1 MAEETTKENIN
12 DISLEGGTYEILRN
26 RLEKSGASLRDQLEE
41 LNQERKAV
49 FGSIETRLLTTDRVT
64 TENNCIPWDMLP
76 IGDKFLFGYN
86 VHIGLK
92 NETDLSD
99 VFSIYEYRD
108 HSFHALSLDM
118 ISNKAFKDDFQ
129 KLYKYYKQT
138 RFVKFAMVGP
148 FLHMVFRVGKEVS
161 DIKTF
166 KWQLNEGQLTYID
179 NRSDHEFKYPS
190 QHEFEWKRTTRDDF
204 RKGQFPHI
212 SIEDKVFVETT
223 NGTLTIKVEDNTDSG
238 KGIFEEQVA
247 QQDQTL
253 DDAEVH
259 YAVIGNIIVLRIRPY
274 QENYRY
280 IVYNSKIQE
289 ALRIDEIRDSCILLP
304 DDHGIIFTNGYYLQT
319 GEFKRFDNDLKSMV
333 FEKRV
338 ASPNGEDYLYVFY
351 NRLTGTYLLLHY
363 NLIEQKAENPTICHG
378 YSIFENGEM
387 CLFRADD
394 EPKKHHAVQ
403 VWQTPYTNPD
413 FLIDTEQDSYLQKI
427 GNKDI
432 VRAMAEC
439 HEALKLIDKEDSYAN
454 LYVDLI
460 KLCTDILDS
469 YHWISQKEAYSLDI
483 PLKAIRETATAAV
496 DEYEKVVSIKAN
508 TKAKVEEVTQQADEL
523 TRNIKKTNAKSIDEF
538 VGFLSQLR
546 KVRGEVIGLKE
557 LRYIDLA
564 MVEEYESTLAEFTDS
579 TSQSCVKF
587 LLKAEALKPYE
598 QRVEELSKTI
608 EDVKKVVD
616 ANELEATINQ
626 VSTDLEMLIDI
637 VSNLKIEDA
646 TQTTRIIDNISAI
659 YAEFNKIKA
668 SLKKKRKELLNVE
681 GKAEFNAQLKLIDQ
695 GVVNFLDI
703 CDTPEK
709 CEEYLTKLMVQ
720 LEELEGKFSEFDEF
734 IEKITI
740 KREEVY
746 DAFETRKVNLVEA
759 RNKRANTLYQA
770 AERILKAVQSRIVR
784 FKEVTEINGYF
795 ASDVMIE
802 KIRGI
807 VKELIEI
814 EDTVKADDIQSR
826 LKTIREDAVRQLK
839 DKSELYAD
847 GENLIRFGKHVFSV
861 NTQPLDLS
869 IVNRRDAMYFHL
881 AGTNFFEEIK
891 NEAFNESKDVWGQ
904 SLVSENRQ
912 VYRSEFLAYQL
923 LKAAKNPA
931 AFKKGDLKV
940 WSLDEMLQAGEK
952 ELLTYIQQFMS
963 QRYNEGY
970 TKGVHDADALLILNA
985 LLNLTQAADLLRFP
999 STARAAAALYWINFL
1014 SEERKEVL
1022 NNQLKGAG
1030 LILQVFPDTHE
1041 FDSLIEDLQE
1051 ELQAFI
1057 EESELFD
1064 LTIAEDAGTYLF
1076 HEISRGDRFVI
1087 DLETANLYKEFLA
1100 FLKEKKALKTY
1111 QESIKGLDAQPIL
1124 AYRQIRNWLRAFVNV
1139 QAQKELLEYI
1149 DEATVILL
1157 NNDFHENRVVQASLK
1172 TSIEGLSGSH
1182 ISLEEGGYQLNYN
1195 HFILKLQQ
1203 YTSHVVPMFER
1214 FSGLKKELIEE
1225 FEEELRLNEFK
1236 PRVMS
1241 SFVRN
1246 KLIDEVYLPL
1256 IGANLAKQIGTAGED
1271 KRTDLMGLLLLISP
1285 PGYGKTTLMEYIAN
1299 RLGIIFMKI
1308 NGPAL
1313 GHHVVSL
1320 DPSEAKNAGAR
1331 EELEKLNLAF
1341 EMGDNVMIYLDDI
1354 QHCNPEFLQKFISLC
1369 DAQRKIE
1376 GIYKGRSKT
1385 YDFRG
1390 KKVCVVMAGN
1400 PYTESG
1406 DKFRIPDMLANRAD
1420 IYNLGDILGDTE
1432 EVFKLSYVENCLT
1445 SNPVLSKLAGRSHK
1459 DVHAIIKMAQTNVRE
1474 GIDFEA
1480 NHSPE
1485 EISEYVAVMKKLL
1498 VVRDVILTVNT
1509 EYIRSAAQSDEYR
1522 TEPPFKLQG
1531 SYRDMNKIV
1540 EKVVPI
1546 MNDQEL
1552 QTLIFSHYESEAQ
1565 TLTSGAEA
1573 NLLKFKSLIGKMNAE
1588 EEQRWADILE
1598 KFMEMQKRAG
1608 YGENGQAAEVIV
1620 QMESIS
1626 QYLKGIKGEMSLM
1639 NLRRLPEQ
1647 EPKTK
1652 PRARPGK
1659 GTKNE

>member
-1 MAEETTKENIN
+1 MAKDKPNENIN
-12 DISLEGGTYEILRN
+12 DITLEGGTYEILRN
-26 RLEKSGASLRDQLEE
+26 RLLKSGGDLRTRLDQL
-41 LNQERKAV
+41 NHERKEV
-49 FGSIETRLLTTDRVT
+49 FGSIETQLLTTERVT
-64 TENNCIPWDMLP
+64 TDNNCTPWDMLP

-92 NETDLSD
+92 TETDLSD
-99 VFSIYEYRD
+99 VFSIYEYKD
-108 HSFHALSLDM
+108 HSFHRLDLSL
-118 ISNKAFKDDFQ
+118 ISDEHFENDFH
-129 KLYKYYKQT
+129 KLYKYYKKT
-138 RFVKFAMVGP
+138 RFIKFAIMGP
-148 FLHMVFRVGKEVS
+148 YLHMVFRVGKEVS

-166 KWQLNEGQLTYID
+166 KWEIKDKGLSYVD

-190 QHEFEWKRTTRDDF
+190 QHEFEWKRTTRDDY
-204 RKGQFPHI
+204 RNGTFPHI
-212 SIEDKVFVETT
+212 SIEDKVFVETIK
-223 NGTLTIKVEDNTDSG
+223 GTLTIKIEDNTDVG
-238 KGIFEEQVA
+238 KGIFEEGVDEA
-247 QQDQTL
+247 DQTL

-259 YAVIGNIIVLRIRPY
+259 YALLGNIIILRIRPY
-274 QENYRY
+274 KENYRY

-319 GEFKRFDNDLKSMV
+319 GEFKKFDNDLKSMV

-338 ASPNGEDYLYVFY
+338 ASPNGEDYLYIFY
-351 NRLTGTYLLLHY
+351 NRLSGTYLLLHY

-387 CLFRADD
+387 CLFKADD
-394 EPKKHHAVQ
+394 EPKKHHAIQ
-403 VWQTPYTNPD
+403 IWQTPYTGPD
-413 FLIDTEQDSYLQKI
+413 FLIDGKHDSYLDRI
-427 GNKDI
+427 GNKEI

-439 HEALKLIDKEDSYAN
+439 HEILTLIEKEDTYAN

-460 KLCTDILDS
+460 KSSTDVLDS
-469 YHWISQKEAYSLDI
+469 YHWINHKETFALSK
-483 PLKAIRETATAAV
+483 PLREVRETATAAV
-496 DEYEKVVSIKAN
+496 DEYEKVVNIKAN
-508 TKAKVEEVTQQADEL
+508 TRATVAEVTGLADEL
-523 TRNIKKTNAKSIDEF
+523 IRQIKKTTAKSIDEF

-557 LRYIDLA
+557 LRYIDGS
-564 MVEEYESTLAEFTDS
+564 MVESYENTLSGFSDS
-579 TSQSCVKF
+579 TSQNCVKF
-587 LLKAEALKPYE
+587 LLKEKALQPYE
-598 QRVEELSKTI
+598 KRVTELSKAI
-608 EDVKKVVD
+608 DAVEKVVE
-616 ANELEATINQ
+616 ANELENTINQ

-646 TQTTRIIDNISAI
+646 TQTTRIIDNISGI
-659 YAEFNKIKA
+659 YAQFNKIKA

-709 CEEYLTKLMVQ
+709 CDEYLTKLMVQ

-734 IEKITI
+734 IEKISI

-759 RNKRANTLYQA
+759 RNKRASTLYQA

-795 ASDVMIE
+795 ASDVMID

-807 VKELIEI
+807 VKELLEI
-814 EDTVKADDIQSR
+814 EDTVKADDIQSK

-839 DKSELYAD
+839 DKSELYAE
-847 GENLIRFGKHVFSV
+847 GENIIKFGKNLFSV

-869 IVNRRDAMYFHL
+869 IVNRNDAMFYHL
-881 AGTNFFEEIK
+881 AGTNFFEEIMD
-891 NEAFNESKDVWGQ
+891 ATFNESKDVWEQ
-904 SLVSENRQ
+904 SLVSENRG
-912 VYRSEFLAYQL
+912 VYRAEYLAYQIVT
-923 LKAAKNPA
+923 AGQNPDA
-931 AFKKGDLKV
+931 VSNGDFEIM
-940 WSLDEMLQAGEK
+940 SLNDMYLASEA
-952 ELLTYIQQFMS
+952 ELLSYVRKFMS
-963 QRYNEGY
+963 VRYNEGY
-970 TKGVHDADALLILNA
+970 TKGVHDADALLILSA

-999 STARAAAALYWINFL
+999 SVSRAVAALYWKVYL
-1014 SEERKEVL
+1014 DEERKAVL

-1030 LILQVFPDTHE
+1030 LILKVFPDTHE
-1041 FDSLIEDLQE
+1041 FDALIADLQE
-1051 ELQAFI
+1051 EIHSFVV
-1057 EESELFD
+1057 ETGLFD
-1064 LTIAEDAGTYLF
+1064 TEAVPDAGAYLF
-1076 HEISRGDRFVI
+1076 YELSRGDKFVI
-1087 DLETANLYKEFLA
+1087 DKETSELHQGFLA
-1100 FLKEKKALKTY
+1100 YLKEKRALKTY
-1111 QESIKGLDAQPIL
+1111 QESVKTLQSQPYL
-1124 AYRQIRNWLRAFVNV
+1124 AYRQIRNWLRAFVNT
-1139 QAQKELLEYI
+1139 QANTSWEEYI
-1149 DEATVILL
+1149 DEATVVLL
-1157 NNDFHENRVVQASLK
+1157 KNDFHINRVVQVSLK
-1172 TSIEGLSGSH
+1172 TQIDGLAGSH
-1182 ISLEEGGYQLNYN
+1182 ISLEEGAYQLNYN
-1195 HFILKLQQ
+1195 QFMLKLQR
-1203 YTSHVVPMFER
+1203 YDHAIVPKFNQ
-1214 FSGLKKELIEE
+1214 FVQLKKDLIEN
-1225 FEEELRLNEFK
+1225 FEAELRLNEFK

-1256 IGANLAKQIGTAGED
+1256 IGSNLAKQIGTAGEN

-1313 GHHVVSL
+1313 GHHITSL
-1320 DPSEAKNAGAR
+1320 DPTEAQNAGAR

-1376 GIYKGRSKT
+1376 GTYKGRSKT

-1406 DKFRIPDMLANRAD
+1406 DKFQIPDMLANRAD

-1432 EVFKLSYVENCLT
+1432 KAFKLSYVENCLT
-1445 SNPVLSKLAGRSHK
+1445 SNPVLAKLGGRSHK
-1459 DVHAIIKMAQTNVRE
+1459 DVHAIIKMAETNTSE

-1498 VVRDVILTVNT
+1498 EIRDVILTVNS

-1546 MNDQEL
+1546 MNDKEL
-1552 QTLIFSHYESEAQ
+1552 ETLIFSHYESESQ

-1573 NLLKFKSLIGKMNAE
+1573 NLLKFKALINKMTKT
-1588 EEQRWADILE
+1588 EEQRWTEILE

-1608 YGENGQAAEVIV
+1608 FGENNQTAEVIV
-1620 QMESIS
+1620 QMETIS
-1626 QYLKGIKGEMSLM
+1626 KYLQGIKGEMAMM
-1639 NLRRLPEQ
+1639 NVRRLPEV
-1647 EPKTK
+1647 KTTSQTK
-1652 PRARPGK
+1652 KGK
-1659 GTKNE
+1659 KNE

>member
-1 MAEETTKENIN
+1 MAKATNENIN

-26 RLEKSGASLRDQLEE
+26 RLLKSGGQLRSQLDQ
-41 LNQERKAV
+41 LNQERKSV
-49 FGSIETRLLTTDRVT
+49 FGSIETKLLTTERVT
-64 TENNCIPWDMLP
+64 TDNNCIPWDMLP

-92 NETDLSD
+92 TETDLSD
-99 VFSIYEYRD
+99 VFSIYQYSD
-108 HSFHALSLDM
+108 HSFHASSLDP
-118 ISNKAFKDDFQ
+118 IRDKAFEADFH
-129 KLYKYYKQT
+129 KLYKYYKNT

-148 FLHMVFRVGKEVS
+148 FLHMVFRVGKEAS

-166 KWQLNEGQLTYID
+166 KWKLHEGALTYVD

-190 QHEFEWKRTTRDDF
+190 QHEFEWKRTTRDDY
-204 RKGQFPHI
+204 RNGTFPHI

-223 NGTLTIKVEDNTDSG
+223 KGTLTIKVEDNTDSG
-238 KGIFEEQVA
+238 KGIFEEPVE

-259 YAVIGNIIVLRIRPY
+259 YAVIGNIIILRIRPY
-274 QENYRY
+274 QESYRY

-289 ALRIDEIRDSCILLP
+289 ALSIEEIKDSCILLP

-319 GEFKRFDNDLKSMV
+319 GEFKRFDNELNSMV
-333 FEKRV
+333 FERRV
-338 ASPNGEDYLYVFY
+338 ASPNGEDYLYIFY
-351 NRLTGTYLLLHY
+351 NKLSGTYLLLHY
-363 NLIEQKAENPTICHG
+363 NLIEQQAENPTICHG

-387 CLFRADD
+387 CLFRNDD

-403 VWQTPYTNPD
+403 IWQTPYTDPD
-413 FLIDTEQDSYLQKI
+413 FLIDGKHDSYLDKI

-439 HEALKLIDKEDSYAN
+439 HEILKLIEKEDSYAN

-460 KLCTDILDS
+460 KQSTDVLDS
-469 YHWISQKEAYSLDI
+469 YHWIARKEAFALSE
-483 PLKAIRETATAAV
+483 PLKSVRETATAAV

-508 TKAKVEEVTQQADEL
+508 TRERLEETTGAADEL
-523 TRNIKKTNAKSIDEF
+523 VKKIKKTTAKSIDEY
-538 VGFLSQLR
+538 VAFLSELR
-546 KVRGEVIGLKE
+546 KIRGEVIGLKE
-557 LRYIDLA
+557 LRYIELDL
-564 MVEEYESTLAEFTDS
+564 VENYEQTLAEFTDS
-579 TSQSCVKF
+579 TSQNCVKF
-587 LLKAEALKPYE
+587 LLKDKALAPYE
-598 QRVEELSKTI
+598 KRVKELSTAI
-608 EDVKKVVD
+608 DAVKKVVE
-616 ANELEATINQ
+616 ANELEETLTQ

-646 TQTTRIIDNISAI
+646 TQTTRIIDNISGI
-659 YAEFNKIKA
+659 YSQFNKIKA
-668 SLKKKRKELLNVE
+668 ALKKKRKELLTVE
-681 GKAEFNAQLKLIDQ
+681 GKAEFNAQLKLVDQ

-709 CEEYLTKLMVQ
+709 CDEYLTKLMVQ
-720 LEELEGKFSEFDEF
+720 LEELEGKFSEFDDF
-734 IEKITI
+734 IDKVGI

-759 RNKRANTLYQA
+759 RNRRASTLQQA
-770 AERILKAVQSRIVR
+770 ADRILKAVQSRMAR

-807 VKELIEI
+807 VQELLDI

-826 LKTIREDAVRQLK
+826 MKTIREDAIRQLK

-847 GENLIRFGKHVFSV
+847 GENLIKFGKHIFSV
-861 NTQPLDLS
+861 NTQPLELS
-869 IVNRRDAMYFHL
+869 IVNRRENMFYHL
-881 AGTNFFEEIK
+881 SGTNFFEEID
-891 NEAFNESKDVWGQ
+891 NEDFNAAQDVWDQ
-904 SLVSENRQ
+904 SLVSENRE
-912 VYRSEFLAYQL
+912 VYRAEYLAYQIIS
-923 LKAAKNPA
+923 AGQNPTLVG
-931 AFKKGDLKV
+931 KGGFEPL
-940 WSLDEMLQAGEK
+940 SLTELYNTGEK
-952 ELLTYIQQFMS
+952 ELLAYVQKFMS
-963 QRYNEGY
+963 VRYNEGY
-970 TKGVHDADALLILNA
+970 TKGVHDADAMKLLSA
-985 LLNLTQAADLLRFP
+985 LLNLTQAADLLRYP
-999 STARAAAALYWINFL
+999 STSRAAATLYWKAFL
-1014 SEERKEVL
+1014 NDDRRAIL

-1030 LILQVFPDTHE
+1030 LILKIFPDTHE
-1041 FDSLIEDLQE
+1041 FDQLIESLQE
-1051 ELQAFI
+1051 ELAAFI
-1057 EESELFD
+1057 EDSDLFD
-1064 LTIAEDAGTYLF
+1064 SAVALDAGTYLF
-1076 HEISRGDRFVI
+1076 HEMARGDRFVI
-1087 DLETANLYKEFLA
+1087 DKETADLYKA
-1100 FLKEKKALKTY
+1100 FQAYLKEKKATKTY
-1111 QESIKGLDAQPIL
+1111 QESVKTLQGQPVL
-1124 AYRQIRNWLRAFVNV
+1124 AYRQIRNWLRAFVNSGNHEAWV
-1139 QAQKELLEYI
+1139 EYI
-1149 DEATVILL
+1149 DEATVLL
-1157 NNDFHENRVVQASLK
+1157 LHADYQESNVVQVSLK
-1172 TSIEGLSGSH
+1172 SQIDGLAGSH
-1182 ISLEEGGYQLNYN
+1182 SSLSEGSYALNYN
-1195 HFILKLQQ
+1195 HFMLKLQHYSQ
-1203 YTSHVVPMFER
+1203 GVAPRFEA
-1214 FSGLKKELIEE
+1214 FTLLKKELIEE
-1225 FEEELRLNEFK
+1225 FEQDLRLNEFK

-1246 KLIDEVYLPL
+1246 RLIDEVYLPL
-1256 IGANLAKQIGTAGED
+1256 IGANLAKQIGTAGEN

-1313 GHHVVSL
+1313 GHQVVSL
-1320 DPSEAKNAGAR
+1320 DPAEAKNAGAR

-1354 QHCNPEFLQKFISLC
+1354 QHCDPEFLQKFISLC

-1420 IYNLGDILGDTE
+1420 IYNLGDILGDTAE
-1432 EVFKLSYVENCLT
+1432 PFKLSYLENCLT
-1445 SNPVLSKLAGRSHK
+1445 SNPVLAKLAGRSNK
-1459 DVHAIIKMAQTNVRE
+1459 DVHAIIKMAATDARE

-1552 QTLIFSHYESEAQ
+1552 ETLIFSHYESEAQ
-1565 TLTSGAEA
+1565 TLTHGAEA
-1573 NLLKFKSLIGKMNAE
+1573 NLLKFKSLIDKMTKE
-1588 EEQRWADILE
+1588 EEQRWAAILE

-1608 YGENGQAAEVIV
+1608 FGENSQTAEVIV
-1620 QMESIS
+1620 QMETIS
-1626 QYLKGIKGEMSLM
+1626 QYLKGIKQEMGIL
-1639 NLRRLPEQ
+1639 NLRRLPEK
-1647 EPKTK
+1647 EPKAK
-1652 PRARPGK
+1652 PNPKKGK
-1659 GTKNE
+1659 KDE

>member
-1 MAEETTKENIN
+1 MAEDKNNENI
-12 DISLEGGTYEILRN
+12 DTISLEGGTYEILRN
-26 RLEKSGASLRDQLEE
+26 RLLKSGKNLRGLLDK
-41 LNQERKAV
+41 LNHERKEV
-49 FGSIETRLLTTDRVT
+49 FGSIETQLLTTERVT
-64 TENNCIPWDMLP
+64 TDNNCTPWDMLP
-76 IGDKFLFGYN
+76 IGDKFIFGYN

-92 NETDLSD
+92 TETDLSD
-99 VFSIYEYRD
+99 VFSVYEYRD
-108 HSFHALSLDM
+108 HSFHRLDLSLIGND
-118 ISNKAFKDDFQ
+118 SFEADFH
-129 KLYKYYKQT
+129 KLYKYYKNT
-138 RFVKFAMVGP
+138 RFVKFALMGP
-148 FLHMVFRVGKEVS
+148 YLHMVFRIGKEIS

-166 KWQLNEGQLTYID
+166 KWEIKDKELNYVD
-179 NRSDHEFKYPS
+179 NRSDHEFKFPS
-190 QHEFEWKRTTRDDF
+190 QHEFEWKRTTRDDY
-204 RKGQFPHI
+204 RNGAFPHI
-212 SIEDKVFVETT
+212 SIEDKVFVETIK
-223 NGTLTIKVEDNTDSG
+223 GTLTIKIEDNTDIG
-238 KGIFEEQVA
+238 KGIFEESVDE
-247 QQDQTL
+247 QDQTL

-259 YAVIGNIIVLRIRPY
+259 YAILGNIIILRIRPY
-274 QENYRY
+274 KENYRY

-289 ALRIDEIRDSCILLP
+289 ALRIDAIRDSCILLP

-319 GEFKRFDNDLKSMV
+319 GEFKKFDNNLKSMV

-338 ASPNGEDYLYVFY
+338 ASPNGEDYLYIFY

-387 CLFRADD
+387 CFFKADED
-394 EPKKHHAVQ
+394 PKKHHAVQ
-403 VWQTPYTNPD
+403 IWQTPYTGPD
-413 FLIDTEQDSYLQKI
+413 FLMDAKHDSYLDKI

-439 HEALKLIDKEDSYAN
+439 HEILTLIDKEDSYAN

-460 KLCTDILDS
+460 KSSTDILDS
-469 YHWISQKEAYSLDI
+469 YHWITREEIFVLSN

-496 DEYEKVVSIKAN
+496 DEFEKVISIKAN
-508 TKAKVEEVTQQADEL
+508 TKTSVAEVTALADGL
-523 TRNIKKTNAKSIDEF
+523 IGKIKKTTAKSIDEF
-538 VGFLSQLR
+538 VGFLSRLR
-546 KVRGEVIGLKE
+546 KVRGEVISLKE

-564 MVEEYESTLAEFTDS
+564 LVESYESTLSEFSDD
-579 TSQSCVKF
+579 TSQNCVKF
-587 LLKAEALKPYE
+587 LLKDKALLPYE
-598 QRVEELSKTI
+598 NRVGKLSKAI
-608 EDVKKVVD
+608 EAVEKVVD
-616 ANELEATINQ
+616 ANEMETTINQ

-646 TQTTRIIDNISAI
+646 TQTTRIIDNISGI
-659 YAEFNKIKA
+659 YAQFNKIKA

-709 CEEYLTKLMVQ
+709 CDEYLTKLMVQ

-734 IEKITI
+734 IEKISI

-746 DAFETRKVNLVEA
+746 DAFETRKVNLVET
-759 RNKRANTLYQA
+759 RNKRASTLYQA

-795 ASDVMIE
+795 ASDVMID

-807 VKELIEI
+807 VKELLEI
-814 EDTVKADDIQSR
+814 EDTVKADDIQSK
-826 LKTIREDAVRQLK
+826 LKTIREDAIRQLK

-847 GENLIRFGKHVFSV
+847 GDNLIRFGKNVFSV
-861 NTQPLDLS
+861 NTQSLDLS
-869 IVNRRDAMYFHL
+869 IVNRNGVMYYHL
-881 AGTNFFEEIK
+881 AGTNFFEEIIDTT
-891 NEAFNESKDVWGQ
+891 FNESKGVWEQ
-904 SLVSENRQ
+904 SLVSENRH
-912 VYRSEFLAYQL
+912 VYRSEYLAYQILTSAQSGESTKNGDFQIMSLNEMYLAPEAGL
-923 LKAAKNPA
+923 L
-931 AFKKGDLKV
+931 
-940 WSLDEMLQAGEK
+940 S
-952 ELLTYIQQFMS
+952 YIQKFMS
-963 QRYNEGY
+963 VRYNEGY
-970 TKGVHDADALLILNA
+970 TKGVHDADALLILSS
-985 LLNLTQAADLLRFP
+985 LLNLTQAADLLRYP
-999 STARAAAALYWINFL
+999 SASRALAALYWGIYLN
-1014 SEERKEVL
+1014 EERKLVL

-1041 FDSLIEDLQE
+1041 FDALIVDLQE
-1051 ELQAFI
+1051 ELGQFAKEI
-1057 EESELFD
+1057 ELFD
-1064 LTIAEDAGTYLF
+1064 PLTVLEAGTYLF
-1076 HEISRGDRFVI
+1076 YEISRGDKFVI
-1087 DLETANLYKEFLA
+1087 DKETADLHQKFLTH
-1100 FLKEKKALKTY
+1100 LKERKALKTY
-1111 QESIKGLDAQPIL
+1111 QESVKTLQNQPYL
-1124 AYRQIRNWLRAFVNV
+1124 AYRQIRNWLRAFVNT
-1139 QAQKELLEYI
+1139 QPNTGWDEYI

-1157 NNDFHENRVVQASLK
+1157 KNDFNVSRVVQVSLK
-1172 TSIEGLSGSH
+1172 TQIDGLTGSH
-1182 ISLEEGGYQLNYN
+1182 ISLNEGAYHLNYN
-1195 HFILKLQQ
+1195 QFMLKLQA
-1203 YTSHVVPMFER
+1203 YEHGIVPQFNQFRE
-1214 FSGLKKELIEE
+1214 LKKDLIEE
-1225 FEEELRLNEFK
+1225 FEQDLRLNEFK

-1256 IGANLAKQIGTAGED
+1256 IGSNLAKQIGTAGEN

-1313 GHHVVSL
+1313 GHHVTSL
-1320 DPSEAKNAGAR
+1320 DPAEAQNAGAR

-1406 DKFRIPDMLANRAD
+1406 DKFQIPDMLANRAD
-1420 IYNLGDILGDTE
+1420 IYNLGDVLGDTE
-1432 EVFKLSYVENCLT
+1432 NVFKLSYVENCLT
-1445 SNPVLSKLAGRSHK
+1445 SNPVLSKLGGRSHK
-1459 DVHAIIKMAQTNVRE
+1459 DVHAIIKMSETDSSE

-1485 EISEYVAVMKKLL
+1485 EITEYVAVMKKLL
-1498 VVRDVILTVNT
+1498 EVRDVILAVNM

-1546 MNDQEL
+1546 MNDKEL
-1552 QTLIFSHYESEAQ
+1552 ETLLFSHYESESQ

-1573 NLLKFKSLIGKMNAE
+1573 NLLKFKSLIHKMTPE
-1588 EEQRWADILE
+1588 EEKRWQEILE

-1608 YGENGQAAEVIV
+1608 FGENNQTAEVIG
-1620 QMESIS
+1620 QMETIS
-1626 QYLKGIKGEMSLM
+1626 QYLKGIQGEMTVM
-1639 NLRRLPEQ
+1639 NMRKLPEV
-1647 EPKTK
+1647 K
-1652 PRARPGK
+1652 PATGSKKGK
-1659 GTKNE
+1659 KNE

>member
-1 MAEETTKENIN
+1 MAEDKPNENIDN
-12 DISLEGGTYEILRN
+12 ITLEGGTYEILRN
-26 RLEKSGASLRDQLEE
+26 RLLKSGGDLRNLLDK
-41 LNQERKAV
+41 LNHERKEV
-49 FGSIETRLLTTDRVT
+49 FGSIETQLLTTERVT
-64 TENNCIPWDMLP
+64 TDNNCTPWDMLP
-76 IGDKFLFGYN
+76 VGDKFLFGYN

-92 NETDLSD
+92 TETDLSD

-108 HSFHALSLDM
+108 HSFHRLDLSL
-118 ISNKAFKDDFQ
+118 ISDEHFENDFH
-129 KLYKYYKQT
+129 KLYKYYKKT
-138 RFVKFAMVGP
+138 RFIKFALMGP

-166 KWQLNEGQLTYID
+166 KWEIKGKELNYVD

-190 QHEFEWKRTTRDDF
+190 QHEFEWKRTTRDDY
-204 RKGQFPHI
+204 RNGIFPHI
-212 SIEDKVFVETT
+212 SIEDKVFVETIK
-223 NGTLTIKVEDNTDSG
+223 GSLTIKVEDNTDVG
-238 KGIFEEQVA
+238 KGIFEESVIEA
-247 QQDQTL
+247 DQTL

-259 YAVIGNIIVLRIRPY
+259 YAILGNIIILRIRPY
-274 QENYRY
+274 KENYRY

-319 GEFKRFDNDLKSMV
+319 GEFKKFDNDLTSMV

-338 ASPNGEDYLYVFY
+338 ASPNGEDYLYIFY
-351 NRLTGTYLLLHY
+351 NRLIGTYLLLHY

-387 CLFRADD
+387 CLFKADD

-403 VWQTPYTNPD
+403 IWQTPYTGPD
-413 FLIDTEQDSYLQKI
+413 FLVDGKHDSYLDRI

-439 HEALKLIDKEDSYAN
+439 HEILTLIEKEDTYAN

-460 KLCTDILDS
+460 KNSTDVLDS
-469 YHWISQKEAYSLDI
+469 YHWINREETFALSN
-483 PLKAIRETATAAV
+483 PLKEIRETATAAV
-496 DEYEKVVSIKAN
+496 DEFEKVISIKAN
-508 TKAKVEEVTQQADEL
+508 TRATVAEITGRADEL
-523 TRNIKKTNAKSIDEF
+523 IKQIKKTTAKSIDEF

-557 LRYIDLA
+557 LRYIDGAL
-564 MVEEYESTLAEFTDS
+564 VESYENTLSEFSDS
-579 TSQSCVKF
+579 TSQNCVKF
-587 LLKAEALKPYE
+587 LLKEKALKPYE
-598 QRVEELSKTI
+598 NRVTELSKAI
-608 EDVKKVVD
+608 DAVEKVVD
-616 ANELEATINQ
+616 ANELEKTINQ

-646 TQTTRIIDNISAI
+646 TQTTRIIDNISGI
-659 YAEFNKIKA
+659 YAQFNKIKA

-703 CDTPEK
+703 CDTPER
-709 CEEYLTKLMVQ
+709 CDEYLTKLMVQ

-746 DAFETRKVNLVEA
+746 DAFETRKVNLVET
-759 RNKRANTLYQA
+759 RNRRASSLYQA

-784 FKEVTEINGYF
+784 FKGVTEINGYF
-795 ASDVMIE
+795 ASDVMID

-807 VKELIEI
+807 VKELIDI
-814 EDTVKADDIQSR
+814 EDTVKADDIQSK

-839 DKSELYAD
+839 DKSELYAE
-847 GENLIRFGKHVFSV
+847 GENIIKFGKNLFSV

-869 IVNRRDAMYFHL
+869 IVNRNGAMYYHL
-881 AGTNFFEEIK
+881 AGTNFFEEIVD
-891 NEAFNESKDVWGQ
+891 ATFNESKGVWEQ
-904 SLVSENRQ
+904 SLVSENRD
-912 VYRSEFLAYQL
+912 VYRAEYLAYQI
-923 LKAAKNPA
+923 LKSGQNPDA
-931 AFKKGDLKV
+931 VSNGDFEIM
-940 WSLDEMLQAGEK
+940 SLNDMYLASEA
-952 ELLTYIQQFMS
+952 ELLSYIQKFMS
-963 QRYNEGY
+963 VRYNEGY
-970 TKGVHDADALLILNA
+970 TKGVHDADAMLILSA

-999 STARAAAALYWINFL
+999 SVSRALAALYWKVYLN
-1014 SEERKEVL
+1014 EERKALL

-1041 FDSLIEDLQE
+1041 FDALIKDLQDE
-1051 ELQAFI
+1051 IRVFVEKT
-1057 EESELFD
+1057 ELFD
-1064 LTIAEDAGTYLF
+1064 IDIAADAGTYLF
-1076 HEISRGDRFVI
+1076 HEISRGDKFVI
-1087 DLETANLYKEFLA
+1087 DKETAELYQNFLA
-1100 FLKEKKALKTY
+1100 HLKEKKALKTY
-1111 QESIKGLDAQPIL
+1111 QDSLKTLQAEPYL
-1124 AYRQIRNWLRAFVNV
+1124 AYRQVRNWLRAFVSM
-1139 QAQKELLEYI
+1139 QPEAGWEEYI
-1149 DEATVILL
+1149 DEATVVLL
-1157 NNDFHENRVVQASLK
+1157 KDDFHVGRVVQISLK
-1172 TSIEGLSGSH
+1172 TQIEGLSGSH
-1182 ISLEEGGYQLNYN
+1182 ISLEEGAYPLNYN
-1195 HFILKLQQ
+1195 HFILKLQR
-1203 YTSHVVPMFER
+1203 YDHTIVPRYNQFTE
-1214 FSGLKKELIEE
+1214 LKKDLIEE
-1225 FEEELRLNEFK
+1225 FVEELRLNEFK

-1246 KLIDEVYLPL
+1246 RLIDEVYLPL
-1256 IGANLAKQIGTAGED
+1256 IGSNLAKQIGTAGEN

-1313 GHHVVSL
+1313 GHHVTAL
-1320 DPSEAKNAGAR
+1320 DPAEAQNAGAR

-1341 EMGDNVMIYLDDI
+1341 EMGDNVMIYVDDI

-1406 DKFRIPDMLANRAD
+1406 DKFQIPDMLANRAD

-1432 EVFKLSYVENCLT
+1432 TAFKLSYVENCLT
-1445 SNPVLSKLAGRSHK
+1445 SNPVLAKLGGRSHK
-1459 DVHAIIKMAQTNVRE
+1459 DVHAIIKMAETNTSE
-1474 GIDFEA
+1474 GVDFEA

-1498 VVRDVILTVNT
+1498 EIRDVILTVNT

-1546 MNDQEL
+1546 MNDKEL
-1552 QTLIFSHYESEAQ
+1552 ETLIFSHYESESQ

-1573 NLLKFKSLIGKMNAE
+1573 NLLKFKALINKMTKE
-1588 EEQRWADILE
+1588 EEQRWNQILE

-1608 YGENGQAAEVIV
+1608 FGDNNQTAEVIV
-1620 QMESIS
+1620 QMETIS
-1626 QYLKGIKGEMSLM
+1626 QYLKGIQGEMSLM
-1639 NLRRLPEQ
+1639 NVRNLPE
-1647 EPKTK
+1647 
-1652 PRARPGK
+1652 ARSDAEKKKGK
-1659 GTKNE
+1659 KNE

>member
-1 MAEETTKENIN
+1 MAEDKPNENIN
-12 DISLEGGTYEILRN
+12 DITLEGGTYEILRN
-26 RLEKSGASLRDQLEE
+26 RLLKSGGDLRTRLDQL
-41 LNQERKAV
+41 NHERKEV
-49 FGSIETRLLTTDRVT
+49 FGSIETQLLTTERVT
-64 TENNCIPWDMLP
+64 TDNNCTPWDMLP
-76 IGDKFLFGYN
+76 IGDKFIFGYN

-92 NETDLSD
+92 TETDLSD
-99 VFSIYEYRD
+99 VFSIYEYKD
-108 HSFHALSLDM
+108 HSFHRLDLSL
-118 ISNKAFKDDFQ
+118 ISDQHFENDFH
-129 KLYKYYKQT
+129 KLYKYYKKT
-138 RFVKFAMVGP
+138 RFVKFAIMGP
-148 FLHMVFRVGKEVS
+148 YLHMVFRVGKEVS

-166 KWQLNEGQLTYID
+166 KWEIKDQGLSYVD

-190 QHEFEWKRTTRDDF
+190 QHEFEWKRTTRDDY
-204 RKGQFPHI
+204 RNGTFPHI
-212 SIEDKVFVETT
+212 SIEDKVFVETIK
-223 NGTLTIKVEDNTDSG
+223 GTLTIKIEDNTDVG
-238 KGIFEEQVA
+238 KGIFEEAVDEA
-247 QQDQTL
+247 DQTL

-259 YAVIGNIIVLRIRPY
+259 YALLGNIIILRIRPY
-274 QENYRY
+274 KENYRY

-319 GEFKRFDNDLKSMV
+319 GEFKKFDNDLKSMV

-338 ASPNGEDYLYVFY
+338 ASPNGEDYLYIFY
-351 NRLTGTYLLLHY
+351 NRLSGTYLLLHY

-387 CLFRADD
+387 CLFKADD
-394 EPKKHHAVQ
+394 EPKKHHAIQ
-403 VWQTPYTNPD
+403 IWQTPYTGPD
-413 FLIDTEQDSYLQKI
+413 FLIDGKHDSYLDRI
-427 GNKDI
+427 GNKEI

-439 HEALKLIDKEDSYAN
+439 HEILTLIEKEDTYAN

-460 KLCTDILDS
+460 KSSTDVLDS
-469 YHWISQKEAYSLDI
+469 YHWINHKETFALSE
-483 PLKAIRETATAAV
+483 PLREVRETATAAV
-496 DEYEKVVSIKAN
+496 DEYEKVVNIKAN
-508 TKAKVEEVTQQADEL
+508 TRATVTEVTGLADEL
-523 TRNIKKTNAKSIDEF
+523 IRQIKKTTAKSIDEF

-557 LRYIDLA
+557 LRYIDGS
-564 MVEEYESTLAEFTDS
+564 MVESYENTLSEFSDS
-579 TSQSCVKF
+579 TSQNCVKF
-587 LLKAEALKPYE
+587 LLKEKALQPYE
-598 QRVEELSKTI
+598 KRVTELSKAI
-608 EDVKKVVD
+608 DAVEKVVD
-616 ANELEATINQ
+616 ANELENTINQ

-646 TQTTRIIDNISAI
+646 TQTTRIIDNISGI
-659 YAEFNKIKA
+659 YAQFNKIKA

-709 CEEYLTKLMVQ
+709 CDEYLTKLMVQ

-734 IEKITI
+734 IEKISI

-759 RNKRANTLYQA
+759 RNKRASTLYQA

-795 ASDVMIE
+795 ASDVMID

-807 VKELIEI
+807 VKELLEI
-814 EDTVKADDIQSR
+814 EDTVKADDIQSK

-839 DKSELYAD
+839 DKSELYAE
-847 GENLIRFGKHVFSV
+847 GENIIKFGKNLFSV

-869 IVNRRDAMYFHL
+869 IVHRNDAMFYHL
-881 AGTNFFEEIK
+881 AGTNFFEEIID
-891 NEAFNESKDVWGQ
+891 ATFNKSKDVWEQ
-904 SLVSENRQ
+904 SLVSENRD
-912 VYRSEFLAYQL
+912 VYRAEYLAYQIV
-923 LKAAKNPA
+923 KAGQNPDA
-931 AFKKGDLKV
+931 VSNGDFEIM
-940 WSLDEMLQAGEK
+940 SLNDMYLASEA
-952 ELLTYIQQFMS
+952 ELLSYVRKFMS
-963 QRYNEGY
+963 VRYNEGY
-970 TKGVHDADALLILNA
+970 TKGVHDADALLILSA

-999 STARAAAALYWINFL
+999 SVSRAVAALYWKVYL
-1014 SEERKEVL
+1014 DEERKTVL

-1030 LILQVFPDTHE
+1030 LILKVFPDTHE
-1041 FDSLIEDLQE
+1041 FDALITDLQE
-1051 ELQAFI
+1051 EIHSFV
-1057 EESELFD
+1057 EETELFD
-1064 LTIAEDAGTYLF
+1064 TEAVPDAGAYLF
-1076 HEISRGDRFVI
+1076 YELSRGDKFVI
-1087 DLETANLYKEFLA
+1087 DKETSELHQGFLA
-1100 FLKEKKALKTY
+1100 YLKEKKALKTY
-1111 QESIKGLDAQPIL
+1111 QESVKTLQSQPYL
-1124 AYRQIRNWLRAFVNV
+1124 AYRQIRNWLRAFVNT
-1139 QAQKELLEYI
+1139 QTNTSWEEYI
-1149 DEATVILL
+1149 DEATVVLL
-1157 NNDFHENRVVQASLK
+1157 KNDFHINRVVQVSLK
-1172 TSIEGLSGSH
+1172 TQINGLAGSH
-1182 ISLEEGGYQLNYN
+1182 ISLEEGAYQLNYN
-1195 HFILKLQQ
+1195 QFMLKLQR
-1203 YTSHVVPMFER
+1203 YDHAIVPKFNQ
-1214 FSGLKKELIEE
+1214 FVQLKKDLIEN
-1225 FEEELRLNEFK
+1225 FEAELRLNEFK

-1256 IGANLAKQIGTAGED
+1256 IGSNLAKQIGTAGEN

-1313 GHHVVSL
+1313 GHHITSL
-1320 DPSEAKNAGAR
+1320 DPTEAQNAGAR

-1376 GIYKGRSKT
+1376 GTYKGRSKT

-1406 DKFRIPDMLANRAD
+1406 DKFQIPDMLANRAD

-1432 EVFKLSYVENCLT
+1432 KAFKLSYVENCLT
-1445 SNPVLSKLAGRSHK
+1445 SNPVLAKLGGRSHK
-1459 DVHAIIKMAQTNVRE
+1459 DVHAIIKMAETNTSE

-1498 VVRDVILTVNT
+1498 EIRDVILTVNT

-1546 MNDQEL
+1546 MNDKEL
-1552 QTLIFSHYESEAQ
+1552 ETLIFSHYEGESQ

-1573 NLLKFKSLIGKMNAE
+1573 NLLKFKALINKMTKA
-1588 EEQRWADILE
+1588 EEQRWTEILE

-1608 YGENGQAAEVIV
+1608 FGENNQTAEVIV
-1620 QMESIS
+1620 QMETIAK
-1626 QYLKGIKGEMSLM
+1626 YLQGIKGEMAMM
-1639 NLRRLPEQ
+1639 NVRRLPEV
-1647 EPKTK
+1647 KTTSQTK
-1652 PRARPGK
+1652 KGK
-1659 GTKNE
+1659 KNE

>member
-1 MAEETTKENIN
+1 MAEDKNNENIDN
-12 DISLEGGTYEILRN
+12 ITLEGGTYEILRN
-26 RLEKSGASLRDQLEE
+26 RLLKSGGELRIRLDK
-41 LNQERKAV
+41 LNHERKEV
-49 FGSIETRLLTTDRVT
+49 FGSIETQLLTTERVT
-64 TENNCIPWDMLP
+64 TDNNCTPWDMLP

-92 NETDLSD
+92 TETDLSD
-99 VFSIYEYRD
+99 VFSIYEYKD
-108 HSFHALSLDM
+108 HNFHRLDLSL
-118 ISNKAFKDDFQ
+118 ISDKHFEADFH
-129 KLYKYYKQT
+129 KLYKYYKKT
-138 RFVKFAMVGP
+138 RFIKFALMGP

-166 KWQLNEGQLTYID
+166 KWEIKGQQLNYVD

-190 QHEFEWKRTTRDDF
+190 QHEFEWKRTTRDDY
-204 RKGQFPHI
+204 RSGTFPHI
-212 SIEDKVFVETT
+212 SIEDKVFVETIK
-223 NGTLTIKVEDNTDSG
+223 GSLTIKVEDNTDTG
-238 KGIFEEQVA
+238 KGIFEEGVEEV
-247 QQDQTL
+247 DQTL

-259 YAVIGNIIVLRIRPY
+259 YAVIGNIIILRIRPY
-274 QENYRY
+274 KENYRY

-319 GEFKRFDNDLKSMV
+319 GEFKKFDNDLKSMV

-338 ASPNGEDYLYVFY
+338 ASPNGEDYLYIFY
-351 NRLTGTYLLLHY
+351 NRLSGTYLLLHY

-387 CLFRADD
+387 CLFKADD

-403 VWQTPYTNPD
+403 IWQTPYTGPD
-413 FLIDTEQDSYLQKI
+413 FLIDGKHDSYLDRV

-439 HEALKLIDKEDSYAN
+439 HEILTLIEKEDTYAN

-460 KLCTDILDS
+460 KSSTDVLDS
-469 YHWISQKEAYSLDI
+469 YHWITRKETFSLSD
-483 PLKAIRETATAAV
+483 PLKEIRETATAAV

-508 TKAKVEEVTQQADEL
+508 TRATVTEVTGVADEL
-523 TRNIKKTNAKSIDEF
+523 IKKIKKTTARSIDEF

-557 LRYIDLA
+557 LRYIDSA
-564 MVEEYESTLAEFTDS
+564 MVESYEQTLSEFSDS
-579 TSQSCVKF
+579 TSQNCVKF
-587 LLKAEALKPYE
+587 LLKDKALAPYE
-598 QRVEELSKTI
+598 KRVTELSNDI
-608 EDVKKVVD
+608 DAVEKVVD
-616 ANELEATINQ
+616 ANELENTINQ

-646 TQTTRIIDNISAI
+646 TQTTRIIDNISGI
-659 YAEFNKIKA
+659 YAQFNKIKA

-709 CEEYLTKLMVQ
+709 CDEYLTKLMVQ

-746 DAFETRKVNLVEA
+746 DAFETRKVNLVES
-759 RNKRANTLYQA
+759 RNKRASTLYQA

-795 ASDVMIE
+795 ASDVMID

-814 EDTVKADDIQSR
+814 EDSVKADDIQSK

-839 DKSELYAD
+839 DKSELYAE
-847 GENLIRFGKHVFSV
+847 GENIIKFGKNLFSV

-869 IVNRRDAMYFHL
+869 IVNRNDAMYYHL
-881 AGTNFFEEIK
+881 AGTNFFEEIVD
-891 NEAFNESKDVWGQ
+891 ATFNESKGVWEQ
-904 SLVSENRQ
+904 SLVSENRN
-912 VYRSEFLAYQL
+912 VYRGEYLAYQI
-923 LKAAKNPA
+923 LKAGQNPDA
-931 AFKKGDLKV
+931 VSNGDFDIMPLNDMYLA
-940 WSLDEMLQAGEK
+940 SEA
-952 ELLTYIQQFMS
+952 ELLSYVQKFMS
-963 QRYNEGY
+963 VRYNEGY
-970 TKGVHDADALLILNA
+970 TKGVHDADAMLLLSA

-999 STARAAAALYWINFL
+999 SVSRAAAALYWKVYL
-1014 SEERKEVL
+1014 DEERKSVL

-1030 LILQVFPDTHE
+1030 LILQVFPETHE
-1041 FDSLIEDLQE
+1041 FDALIEDLQDDI
-1051 ELQAFI
+1051 LAFI
-1057 EESELFD
+1057 QETELFD
-1064 LTIAEDAGTYLF
+1064 PEAIEDAGTYLF
-1076 HEISRGDRFVI
+1076 YEISRGDEFVI
-1087 DLETANLYKEFLA
+1087 DKETAELHQGFLA
-1100 FLKEKKALKTY
+1100 HLKEKKALKTY
-1111 QESIKGLDAQPIL
+1111 QESVKTLQSQPYL
-1124 AYRQIRNWLRAFVNV
+1124 AYRQIRNWLRAFVNT
-1139 QAQKELLEYI
+1139 QAQTGWEEYI
-1149 DEATVILL
+1149 DEATVVLL
-1157 NNDFHENRVVQASLK
+1157 KNDFNPGRVVQVSLK
-1172 TSIEGLSGSH
+1172 MQVDGLSGSH
-1182 ISLEEGGYQLNYN
+1182 ISLEEGAYQLNYN
-1195 HFILKLQQ
+1195 QYLLKLQR
-1203 YTSHVVPMFER
+1203 YENTVVPQFNRYTE
-1214 FSGLKKELIEE
+1214 LKKELIES

-1256 IGANLAKQIGTAGED
+1256 IGANLAKQIGTAGEN

-1313 GHHVVSL
+1313 GHHVTSL
-1320 DPSEAKNAGAR
+1320 DPAEAENAGAR

-1341 EMGDNVMIYLDDI
+1341 EMGDNVMIYVDDI

-1406 DKFRIPDMLANRAD
+1406 DKFQIPDMLANRAD

-1432 EVFKLSYVENCLT
+1432 KPFKLSYIENCLT
-1445 SNPVLSKLAGRSHK
+1445 SNPVLAKLAGRSHK
-1459 DVHAIIKMAQTNVRE
+1459 DVHAIIKMAETNSSE

-1498 VVRDVILTVNT
+1498 EVRDVILTVNT

-1552 QTLIFSHYESEAQ
+1552 ETLIFSHYESESQ

-1573 NLLKFKSLIGKMNAE
+1573 NLLKFKALINKMTKE
-1588 EEQRWADILE
+1588 EEQRWREILE

-1608 YGENGQAAEVIV
+1608 FGEDNQTAEVIV
-1620 QMESIS
+1620 QMETIS
-1626 QYLKGIKGEMSLM
+1626 QYLRGIKGEMSLM
-1639 NLRRLPEQ
+1639 NTRRLPEV
-1647 EPKTK
+1647 K
-1652 PRARPGK
+1652 PATGSKKGK
-1659 GTKNE
+1659 KNE

>member
-1 MAEETTKENIN
+1 MAEDKNSENTDNIT
-12 DISLEGGTYEILRN
+12 LEGGTYEILRN
-26 RLEKSGASLRDQLEE
+26 RLLKSGGELRTRLDK
-41 LNQERKAV
+41 LNHERKEV
-49 FGSIETRLLTTDRVT
+49 FGSIETQLLATERVT
-64 TENNCIPWDMLP
+64 TDNNCTPWDMLP

-92 NETDLSD
+92 TETDLSD
-99 VFSIYEYRD
+99 VFSIYEYKD
-108 HSFHALSLDM
+108 HNFHRLDLSL
-118 ISNKAFKDDFQ
+118 ISDKHFEADFH
-129 KLYKYYKQT
+129 KLYKYYKKT
-138 RFVKFAMVGP
+138 RFIKFALMGP

-166 KWQLNEGQLTYID
+166 KWEIKGQQLNYVD
-179 NRSDHEFKYPS
+179 NRSDHEFRYPS
-190 QHEFEWKRTTRDDF
+190 QHEFEWKRTTRDDY
-204 RKGQFPHI
+204 RNGTFPHI
-212 SIEDKVFVETT
+212 SIEDKVFVETIK
-223 NGTLTIKVEDNTDSG
+223 GTLTIKVEDNTDIG
-238 KGIFEEQVA
+238 KGIFEEAVDEA
-247 QQDQTL
+247 DQTL

-259 YAVIGNIIVLRIRPY
+259 YAVLGNIIILRIRPY
-274 QENYRY
+274 KENYRY

-319 GEFKRFDNDLKSMV
+319 GEFKKFDNDLKSMV

-338 ASPNGEDYLYVFY
+338 ASPNGEDYLYIFY
-351 NRLTGTYLLLHY
+351 NRLSGTYLLLHY

-387 CLFRADD
+387 CLFKADD

-403 VWQTPYTNPD
+403 IWQTPYTGPD
-413 FLIDTEQDSYLQKI
+413 FLIDGKHDSYLDKV

-439 HEALKLIDKEDSYAN
+439 HEILTLIEKEDTYAN

-460 KLCTDILDS
+460 KSSTDVLDS
-469 YHWISQKEAYSLDI
+469 YHWITRKETFSLSD
-483 PLKAIRETATAAV
+483 PLKEIRETATAAV

-508 TKAKVEEVTQQADEL
+508 TRATVSEVTGIADEL
-523 TRNIKKTNAKSIDEF
+523 IKKIRKTTARSIDEF

-557 LRYIDLA
+557 LRYIDSA
-564 MVEEYESTLAEFTDS
+564 MVESYEQTLSEFSDS
-579 TSQSCVKF
+579 TSQNCVKF
-587 LLKAEALKPYE
+587 LLKDKALAPYE
-598 QRVEELSKTI
+598 KRVTELSNDI
-608 EDVKKVVD
+608 EAVEKVVD
-616 ANELEATINQ
+616 ANELENTINQ

-646 TQTTRIIDNISAI
+646 TQTTRIIDNISGI
-659 YAEFNKIKA
+659 YAQFNKIKA

-709 CEEYLTKLMVQ
+709 CDEYLTKLMVQ

-746 DAFETRKVNLVEA
+746 DAFETRKVNLVES
-759 RNKRANTLYQA
+759 RNKRASTLYQA

-795 ASDVMIE
+795 ASDVMID

-814 EDTVKADDIQSR
+814 EDSVKADDIQSK

-839 DKSELYAD
+839 DKSELYAE
-847 GENLIRFGKHVFSV
+847 GENIIKFGKNLFSV

-869 IVNRRDAMYFHL
+869 IVNRHEAMYYHL
-881 AGTNFFEEIK
+881 AGTNFFEEILD
-891 NEAFNESKDVWGQ
+891 ATFNESKGVWEQ
-904 SLVSENRQ
+904 SLVSENRD
-912 VYRSEFLAYQL
+912 VYRGEYLAYQI
-923 LKAAKNPA
+923 LKAGQNPDA
-931 AFKKGDLKV
+931 VSNGDFDIMALPDMYLA
-940 WSLDEMLQAGEK
+940 SET
-952 ELLTYIQQFMS
+952 ELLSYIQKFMS
-963 QRYNEGY
+963 VRYNEGY
-970 TKGVHDADALLILNA
+970 TKGVHDADAMLLLSA

-999 STARAAAALYWINFL
+999 SVSRAAAALYWKVHL
-1014 SEERKEVL
+1014 DEDRKSVL

-1030 LILQVFPDTHE
+1030 LILQVFPETHE
-1041 FDSLIEDLQE
+1041 FDALIEDLQE
-1051 ELQAFI
+1051 DILAFI
-1057 EESELFD
+1057 GETELFD
-1064 LTIAEDAGTYLF
+1064 PEAITDAGTYLF
-1076 HEISRGDRFVI
+1076 YEISRGDQFVI
-1087 DLETANLYKEFLA
+1087 DKETAELHQSFLA
-1100 FLKEKKALKTY
+1100 HLKEKKALKTY
-1111 QESIKGLDAQPIL
+1111 QESVKTLQLQPYL
-1124 AYRQIRNWLRAFVNV
+1124 AYRQIRNWLRAFVN
-1139 QAQKELLEYI
+1139 AQSQTGWEEYI
-1149 DEATVILL
+1149 DEATVVLL
-1157 NNDFHENRVVQASLK
+1157 KNDFNPGRVVQVSLK
-1172 TSIEGLSGSH
+1172 MQVDGLSGSH
-1182 ISLEEGGYQLNYN
+1182 ISLEEGAYQLNYN
-1195 HFILKLQQ
+1195 QYMLKLQR
-1203 YTSHVVPMFER
+1203 YENTIVPQFNR
-1214 FSGLKKELIEE
+1214 FTELKKELIER

-1256 IGANLAKQIGTAGED
+1256 IGANLAKQIGTAGEN

-1313 GHHVVSL
+1313 GHHVTSL
-1320 DPSEAKNAGAR
+1320 DPAEAENAGAR

-1341 EMGDNVMIYLDDI
+1341 EMGDNVMIYVDDI

-1406 DKFRIPDMLANRAD
+1406 DKFQIPDMLANRAD

-1432 EVFKLSYVENCLT
+1432 KPFKLSYIENCLT
-1445 SNPVLSKLAGRSHK
+1445 SNPVLAKLAGRSHK
-1459 DVHAIIKMAQTNVRE
+1459 DVHAIIKMAETNSSE

-1498 VVRDVILTVNT
+1498 EIRDVILTVNT

-1552 QTLIFSHYESEAQ
+1552 ETLIFSHYESESQ

-1573 NLLKFKSLIGKMNAE
+1573 NLLKFKALINKMTKE
-1588 EEQRWADILE
+1588 EEQRWGEILE

-1608 YGENGQAAEVIV
+1608 FGDNNQTAEVIV
-1620 QMESIS
+1620 QMETIS
-1626 QYLKGIKGEMSLM
+1626 QYLRGIKGEMSLM
-1639 NLRRLPEQ
+1639 NTRRLPEV
-1647 EPKTK
+1647 K
-1652 PRARPGK
+1652 PTAGSKKGK
-1659 GTKNE
+1659 KNE

>member
-1 MAEETTKENIN
+1 MAEDKNNENIDN
-12 DISLEGGTYEILRN
+12 ITLEGGTYEILRN
-26 RLEKSGASLRDQLEE
+26 RLLKSGGDLRSRLDK
-41 LNQERKAV
+41 LNHERKEV
-49 FGSIETRLLTTDRVT
+49 FGSIETQLLTTERVT
-64 TENNCIPWDMLP
+64 TDNNCTPWDMLP
-76 IGDKFLFGYN
+76 VGDKFLFGYN

-92 NETDLSD
+92 TETDLSD

-108 HSFHALSLDM
+108 HSFHRLDLNL
-118 ISNKAFKDDFQ
+118 ISDKHFEADFH
-129 KLYKYYKQT
+129 KLYKYYKKT
-138 RFVKFAMVGP
+138 RFIKFALMGP

-166 KWQLNEGQLTYID
+166 KWEIKEKELVYVD

-190 QHEFEWKRTTRDDF
+190 QHEFEWKRTTRDDY
-204 RKGQFPHI
+204 RNGTFPHI
-212 SIEDKVFVETT
+212 SIEDKVFVETIK
-223 NGTLTIKVEDNTDSG
+223 GSLTIKIEDNTDVG
-238 KGIFEEQVA
+238 KGIFEEAVA
-247 QQDQTL
+247 EADQTL

-259 YAVIGNIIVLRIRPY
+259 YAVLGNIIILRIRPY
-274 QENYRY
+274 KENYRY

-319 GEFKRFDNDLKSMV
+319 GEFKKFDNDLKSMV

-338 ASPNGEDYLYVFY
+338 ASPNGEDYLYIFY
-351 NRLTGTYLLLHY
+351 NRLSGTYLLLHY

-387 CLFRADD
+387 CLFRADE

-403 VWQTPYTNPD
+403 IWQTPYTGPD
-413 FLIDTEQDSYLQKI
+413 FLIDGKHDSYLDRV

-439 HEALKLIDKEDSYAN
+439 HEILTLIEKEDSYAN

-460 KLCTDILDS
+460 KSATDVLDS
-469 YHWISQKEAYSLDI
+469 YHWITRKETFTLSS
-483 PLKAIRETATAAV
+483 PLKEIRETATAAV
-496 DEYEKVVSIKAN
+496 DEYEKVISIKAN
-508 TKAKVEEVTQQADEL
+508 TRSTVTEVTGVADEL
-523 TRNIKKTNAKSIDEF
+523 IKKIKKTTAKSIDEF

-557 LRYIDLA
+557 LRYIDVA
-564 MVEEYESTLAEFTDS
+564 MVESYENTLSEFADS
-579 TSQSCVKF
+579 TSQNCVKF
-587 LLKAEALKPYE
+587 LLKDKALQPYE
-598 QRVEELSKTI
+598 KRVTELSKAI
-608 EDVKKVVD
+608 DAVEKVVD
-616 ANELEATINQ
+616 ANELENTINQ

-646 TQTTRIIDNISAI
+646 TQTTRIIDNISGI
-659 YAEFNKIKA
+659 YAQFNKIKA

-709 CEEYLTKLMVQ
+709 CDEYLTKLMVQ

-746 DAFETRKVNLVEA
+746 DAFETRKVNLVET
-759 RNKRANTLYQA
+759 RNKRASTLYQA

-795 ASDVMIE
+795 ASDVMID

-814 EDTVKADDIQSR
+814 EDSVKADDIQSR
-826 LKTIREDAVRQLK
+826 LKTVREDAVRQLK
-839 DKSELYAD
+839 DKSELYAE
-847 GENLIRFGKHVFSV
+847 GENIIKFGKHLFSV

-869 IVNRRDAMYFHL
+869 IVNRQDAMYYHL
-881 AGTNFFEEIK
+881 AGTNFFEEIVD
-891 NEAFNESKDVWGQ
+891 ATFNESKGVWEQ
-904 SLVSENRQ
+904 SLVSENRD
-912 VYRSEFLAYQL
+912 VYRAEYLAYQI
-923 LKAAKNPA
+923 LKAGQNPDTILN
-931 AFKKGDLKV
+931 GDFSIM
-940 WSLDEMLQAGEK
+940 SLNDMYLASEA
-952 ELLTYIQQFMS
+952 ELLSYVQKFMS
-963 QRYNEGY
+963 VRYNEGY
-970 TKGVHDADALLILNA
+970 TKGVHDADALLILSA

-999 STARAAAALYWINFL
+999 SVSRAAAALYWKVYL
-1014 SEERKEVL
+1014 TEERKSVL

-1030 LILQVFPDTHE
+1030 LILQVFPETHE
-1041 FDSLIEDLQE
+1041 FDALIADLQE
-1051 ELQAFI
+1051 DIRAFVN
-1057 EESELFD
+1057 ETELFQ
-1064 LTIAEDAGTYLF
+1064 TEAIADAGTYLF
-1076 HEISRGDRFVI
+1076 YELSRGDKFVI
-1087 DLETANLYKEFLA
+1087 DKETAELYQSFLA
-1100 FLKEKKALKTY
+1100 HLKEKKALKTY
-1111 QESIKGLDAQPIL
+1111 QESVKTLQSQPYL
-1124 AYRQIRNWLRAFVNV
+1124 AYRQIRNWLRAFVNT
-1139 QAQKELLEYI
+1139 QPPKGWEEYI
-1149 DEATVILL
+1149 DEATVVLL
-1157 NNDFHENRVVQASLK
+1157 KNDFHVGRVVQVSLK
-1172 TSIEGLSGSH
+1172 MPVNGLAGSH
-1182 ISLEEGGYQLNYN
+1182 ISLEEGAYQLNYN
-1195 HFILKLQQ
+1195 QFMLKLQR
-1203 YTSHVVPMFER
+1203 YSHAVVPQFNQFVE
-1214 FSGLKKELIEE
+1214 LKKELIES
-1225 FEEELRLNEFK
+1225 FEQELRLNEFK

-1256 IGANLAKQIGTAGED
+1256 IGANLAKQIGTAGEN

-1313 GHHVVSL
+1313 GHHVTSL
-1320 DPSEAKNAGAR
+1320 DPSEAENAGAR

-1341 EMGDNVMIYLDDI
+1341 EMGDNVMIYVDDI

-1406 DKFRIPDMLANRAD
+1406 DKFQIPDMLANRAD

-1432 EVFKLSYVENCLT
+1432 RPFKLSYIENCLT
-1445 SNPVLSKLAGRSHK
+1445 SNPVLAKLAGRSHK
-1459 DVHAIIKMAQTNVRE
+1459 DVHAIIKIAETSSSE

-1498 VVRDVILTVNT
+1498 EIRDVILTVNT
-1509 EYIRSAAQSDEYR
+1509 EYIRSAAQSDAYR

-1546 MNDQEL
+1546 MNDKEL
-1552 QTLIFSHYESEAQ
+1552 ETLIFSHYESESQ

-1573 NLLKFKSLIGKMNAE
+1573 NLLKFKALINKMTKE
-1588 EEQRWADILE
+1588 EEQRWAEILE

-1608 YGENGQAAEVIV
+1608 FGDDNQTAEVIV
-1620 QMESIS
+1620 QMETIS
-1626 QYLKGIKGEMSLM
+1626 QYLKGIKGEMTLM
-1639 NLRRLPEQ
+1639 NTRRLPEV
-1647 EPKTK
+1647 KTTS
-1652 PRARPGK
+1652 
-1659 GTKNE
+1659 GTKKGKKNE